1 MLQRPFGLPKHV
13 EMEKYRASPVCH
25 LSLSKYNYKIEAS
38 IGVNRS
44 SQKVRYSVLD
54 TGAGP
59 NLIRAY
65 QLDRDTLSSLDT
77 SRELVN
83 LASASNH
90 RLGTLGV
97 AVLTFTTGTYTM
109 RQPFIVVR
117 QLGTDVI
124 LGCTYIDSSID
135 SIGVRKR
142 VVTMRNG
149 DSFPTLLQVAMDPA
163 EKAMDTYPHVSPQAS
178 PNRFLKVAKGVC
190 LPPLSETV
198 VLASCSLQDTH
209 LLESL
214 DQLYDRKKVTLS
226 NGVANLPSTVPLRVR
241 VENFSDK
248 AVYLHKNEN
257 LGTAIPAPTDIMT
270 IDAESPASDINKASP
285 GNPEDR
291 GGRAWGRFHSYR
303 RRSQD
308 RKGGI
313 WSR

>member
-1 MLQRPFGLPKHV
+1 M
-13 EMEKYRASPVCH
+13 
-25 LSLSKYNYKIEAS
+25 
-38 IGVNRS
+38 
-44 SQKVRYSVLD
+44 
-54 TGAGP
+54 
-59 NLIRAY
+59 
-65 QLDRDTLSSLDT
+65 DT

-90 RLGTLGV
+90 RLDTLGV
-97 AVLTFTTGTYTM
+97 AVLTVTTGTYTT

-149 DSFPTLLQVAMDPA
+149 DSFPILRQVAMDPT
-163 EKAMDTYPHVSPQAS
+163 EKAMDTCPHVSPQAS

-198 VLASCSLQDTH
+198 VLASCSLQGTH

-226 NGVANLPSTVPLRVR
+226 NGVANLRSNVPLRVR
-241 VENFSDK
+241 VANFSDK
-248 AVYLHKNEN
+248 AVYLHKNEK
-257 LGTAIPAPTDIMT
+257 LGIAIPAPTDIMT
-270 IDAESPASDINKASP
+270 IEAESPASDINKASP
-285 GNPEDR
+285 GNPED
-291 GGRAWGRFHSYR
+291 
-303 RRSQD
+303 
-308 RKGGI
+308 KGGQGLGPLPFLQKTI
-313 WSR
+313 ARPTRRHMVSMTWNSVIFQNRCRRKSEMYSDPSKICGLGSWVR